1 MMRRSMVSAAPS
13 APPAEALAP
22 VGARLP
28 ASALTDVDLTWI
40 EGRLEQQLRFGRAV
54 AERSGGPHKRIVSF
68 RPGSTFSLIGC
79 TVNDLGRIFW
89 SLAIVTAVAP
99 GAPIA
104 THFGIAPGGDILV
117 SLGDLDEIRAVC
129 REIDMIEASGIDL
142 CDVSPDHWR
151 QIGSQLAVR
160 LPFRAYSADRHAAW
174 LRRRELEA

>member
-1 MMRRSMVSAAPS
+1 MRRSNVPAATVVR
-13 APPAEALAP
+13 PAEALAP

-28 ASALTDVDLTWI
+28 ASTPTDVDLTWI

-54 AERSGGPHKRIVSF
+54 AERAGGPHKRIVSF
-68 RPGSTFSLIGC
+68 RPGSTFGLIGC

-99 GAPIA
+99 GAPFA
-104 THFGIAPGGDILV
+104 THPGIAPGGDIL
-117 SLGDLDEIRAVC
+117 LRLDDLDEIRAVC
-129 REIDMIEASGIDL
+129 REIDMIEASGVDL

-151 QIGSQLAVR
+151 HIGSRLAVR
-160 LPFRAYSADRHAAW
+160 LPFRAYGADRHAAW